1 MPSPGLL
8 AYGGYVPRHRLP
20 VALIGDALGISAG
33 KGARAVAGYD
43 EDSTSMGVEAA
54 RRALAGAPPPPSI
67 HFATS
72 SPAYADKTNAAAI
85 HAALGLPPTGFA
97 VDIAGSIRG
106 ATGAWRA
113 AAAAAGLAVMA
124 DVRTGR
130 PGSGDEAGGA
140 DAAAAFLFGDGEG
153 VIAEVLAEES
163 ATAEF
168 LDRWRTPGES
178 FSRVWEERFGL
189 EVYLPLIREVSA
201 RALAAAGIETP
212 DHVIVS
218 SPHARAARTAAA
230 AFENVAAVSIGYAG
244 TADAGLALVD
254 ALERAAPRQT
264 ILMVLAADGCDAT
277 VLRTTA
283 ALPGYRDGRPTLAQQ
298 LGQAREISYPTFLTW
313 RGMLQREPPR
323 RPEPD
328 RPAAPPSARAE
339 AWKFAFTGSR
349 CDACTRVHLPPQRV
363 CAGCGSVD
371 GMSPAPLSDVEAT
384 VATYTIDR
392 LAYSPSPPV
401 IDVVLD
407 YDGGGRFCCQVAD
420 ADPDEVAIGDRMEM
434 TFRRF
439 YTVDG
444 VHNYFWKA
452 RPV

>member
-1 MPSPGLL
+1 MRTPGLL

-20 VALIGDALGISAG
+20 VALIGDALGSSIG

-54 RRALAGAPPPPSI
+54 RLALAGAPNPPSI

-85 HAALGLPPTGFA
+85 HAALGLTPNGFA
-97 VDIAGSIRG
+97 VDVAGSVRG

-113 AAAAAGLAVMA
+113 ATAVGGLAVMA

-130 PGSGDEAGGA
+130 PGSADEAGGA
-140 DAAAAFLFGDGEG
+140 DGAAAFLFGDGEG
-153 VIAEVLAEES
+153 VIAEVLVEES

-189 EVYLPLIREVSA
+189 EAYLPLIRGVSA

-212 DHVIVS
+212 DHAIVS
-218 SPHARAARTAAA
+218 SPHARAARTAGA
-230 AFENVAAVSIGYAG
+230 AFDNVATISVGYAG
-244 TADAGLALVD
+244 AADAGLALVD
-254 ALERAAPRQT
+254 VLDRAEPGQT
-264 ILMVLAADGCDAT
+264 ILVLLAADGCDAT
-277 VLRTTA
+277 VLRATA
-283 ALPGYRDGRPTLAQQ
+283 ALPAYREGRMQLAQQ
-298 LGQAREISYPTFLTW
+298 LSRAREISYPTFLTW

-349 CDACTRVHLPPQRV
+349 CDACARVHLPPQRV
-363 CAGCGSVD
+363 CAGCGAVD
-371 GMSPAPLSDVEAT
+371 GMSPAPLAGVEAT
-384 VATYTIDR
+384 VATFTIDR

-401 IDVVLD
+401 IDAVLD